1 MISLFCD
8 FLFLRMSIGRSAS
21 MQIHILHCTSGLH
34 RSFAKGEQMLYKVVK
49 GEGENITKQYIIS
62 WMDGSFLL
70 YIDINMYKK
79 SQ

>member
-1 MISLFCD
+1 
-8 FLFLRMSIGRSAS
+8 
-21 MQIHILHCTSGLH
+21 
-34 RSFAKGEQMLYKVVK
+34 MLYKVVK